1 MASLAVKLPITRDSA
16 DGFAMIKDFRTL
28 IKQNFKMLLLTNPGE
43 RVMEPDFG
51 VGMKRYLFESFE
63 TDVYSRIDSK
73 IREQVSR
80 YMPAI
85 SITRINFHT
94 IDPEGSRI
102 AFSLEYSI
110 PAIATA
116 DLLEF
121 TI

>member
-1 MASLAVKLPITRDSA
+1 MSSYSVGLPLTYDSGNGFIMLKKL
-16 DGFAMIKDFRTL
+16 KNV
-28 IKQNFKMLLLTNPGE
+28 IKQNLKMLLLTNPGE

-51 VGMKRYLFESFE
+51 VGMKRYLFESFG
-63 TDVYSRIDSK
+63 TDVFSRIDSK

-94 IDPEGSRI
+94 LDPDGNRI